1 MLAKAR
7 QLNEQVRRDNMLAL
21 ADEKEWDALGE
32 RIAEGDGVGQ
42 YSRALAGR
50 YGLESGTGADPF
62 GGHGRAYGRG
72 GGDGDG
78 GARDGPPLPARRPA
92 ARQHRLKAKETRAMA
107 MLIIGGER
115 TVLHG
120 SDPDMLAL
128 SVLHEARRRGMRA
141 ALADDRGR
149 KVIDRAARRPLGPAC
164 GREDAA

>member
-1 MLAKAR
+1 
-7 QLNEQVRRDNMLAL
+7 
-21 ADEKEWDALGE
+21 
-32 RIAEGDGVGQ
+32 
-42 YSRALAGR
+42 
-50 YGLESGTGADPF
+50 
-62 GGHGRAYGRG
+62 
-72 GGDGDG
+72 
-78 GARDGPPLPARRPA
+78 
-92 ARQHRLKAKETRAMA
+92 MA

-149 KVIDRAARRPLGPAC
+149 KVMIVLPAGPLGPAC